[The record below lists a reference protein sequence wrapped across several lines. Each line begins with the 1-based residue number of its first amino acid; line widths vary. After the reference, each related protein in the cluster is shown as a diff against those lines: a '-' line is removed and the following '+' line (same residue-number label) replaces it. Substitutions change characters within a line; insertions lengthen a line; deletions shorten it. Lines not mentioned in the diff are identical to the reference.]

1 MRRKIQRNLKYSLL
15 SLHVLPFESSMH
27 LVEKKRLIEE
37 HRESTEWKIISA
49 FRTLFTIGKI
59 GLSVTR
65 VAAKQRQ
72 RSLSLLEKN
81 TRCKTNLQ
89 Q

>member
-1 MRRKIQRNLKYSLL
+1 
-15 SLHVLPFESSMH
+15 MH
-27 LVEKKRLIEE
+27 LVDKKRLIEE

-81 TRCKTNLQ
+81 TRAVKRICNNK
-89 Q
+89 